1 MKALARLTL
10 CIAIILLIPAAL
22 FADSNRYREHDSN
35 WSVTGR
41 VISAP
46 NDDRILDIYDNI
58 RRHCTVIIEHAKLY
72 DTDREIRFREIHKD
86 DLVQIYGQERID
98 GTIEA
103 RSIYRLDRKSNFVG
117 DTAENITIYGVVK
130 KVDKDGNWLDLK
142 VGRDTQRIKT
152 AHDTKVIAVR
162 DHRVDVGYLHKG
174 DEVRVEGFRSGRD
187 VIIAST
193 IFAGAASDSFLRN
206 VSVRVTRQTSI
217 FDRRLRVTV
226 LDHLRLLP
234 DVFDINVAKETAITQ
249 RGRGLSVHDIR
260 TGDILCMEGV
270 LDNGIFTPMRI
281 LVNESEIAGVNF
293 GRDYHALQGTIK
305 KIDYTQNQFL
315 LDAPHGD
322 KTIYADRARVWIGPD
337 VVNFESLHR
346 GDEVM
351 VRGNTD
357 RNRVDAERIEIV
369 RRVR

>member
-1 MKALARLTL
+1 MKALERLIL
-10 CIAIILLIPAAL
+10 CIAILLLIPAAL
-22 FADSNRYREHDSN
+22 FADSNRDRDSSWN
-35 WSVTGR
+35 VTGR
-41 VISAP
+41 VISAS
-46 NDDRILDIYDNI
+46 NDDKILDIYDNT
-58 RRHCTVIIEHAKLY
+58 RRHCTVIIEHAKVY
-72 DTDREIRFREIHKD
+72 DSDREIRFREIHKD
-86 DLVQIYGQERID
+86 DLVQIYGQERQD
-98 GTIEA
+98 GVIVA
-103 RSIYRLDRKSNFVG
+103 RSIYRLDRKSNFYG
-117 DTAENITIYGVVK
+117 DAAERVTIYGVVK
-130 KVDKDGNWLDLK
+130 KVDKEGNWLDLK

-152 AHDTKVIAVR
+152 ARDTKVIALH
-162 DHRVDVGYLHKG
+162 DSRVDIGYLHKG
-174 DEVRVEGFRSGRD
+174 DEVRIEGFRSGRD
-187 VIIAST
+187 GIIAST
-193 IFAGAASDSFLRN
+193 IFAGAGSDNFLRN

-226 LDHLRLLP
+226 MDRLRLLP
-234 DVFDINVAKETAITQ
+234 DVFDIEVPKDIAITQ

-260 TGDILCMEGV
+260 TGDILCMEGM

-315 LDAPHGD
+315 LDAPHGY